1 MAKELTI
8 QELETCIDQRLN
20 AFAQKMYADIQ
31 QYLDGVLADRLDNDS
46 LPEPTLNES
55 VVSQDHSKLDSRDR
69 LLLAGLGQQQK
80 ELLEFSRNI
89 MAALGSLETGLKL
102 TYEKTRSIDSTI
114 ANTYH
119 AVDSLRNDYAYD
131 QKVKTDTSLNMRQ
144 AEDYWAT
151 STRFSKPEKAYQ
163 EQFSK
168 LEEAETVKALAYEK
182 QFFAEQNL
190 VLPEQSVTSI
200 EEQPVP
206 PSTYAWR
213 NGPDP
218 SQYRTGFPDG
228 KGSFN

>member
-8 QELETCIDQRLN
+8 QELVETCIDQRLN

-89 MAALGSLETGLKL
+89 MAALGSLETGLRL
-102 TYEKTRSIDSTI
+102 TFERVNTIDAVV
-114 ANTYH
+114 ANTAH
-119 AVDSLRNDYAYD
+119 TVNELRA
-131 QKVKTDTSLNMRQ
+131 DTYKESK
-144 AEDYWAT
+144 AEEDYWAT
-151 STRFSKPEKAYQ
+151 STRFSKLEKAHQ
-163 EQFSK
+163 KQFSK

-190 VLPEQSVTSI
+190 VLPEQSVTLI